1 MRALLLSGGMDS
13 IALAFWKRPEIAITI
28 DYGQRAA
35 EAEVTAARQVAR
47 ELGIQHEV
55 IAIDCTAI
63 GSGDMAGSIALE
75 IAPVPEWWPF
85 RNQLLVTFAAA
96 RGLVLGVTEIMTGSV
111 ASDGSHADGRPGFYQ
126 AMDAVTSLQEG
137 GIRVTAPAL
146 DMTTPELVRQSGVPR
161 EILAWAH
168 SCHTGNLACGN
179 CRGCVKHYQVT
190 KDVYGVAY

>member
-63 GSGDMAGSIALE
+63 GSGDMAGSNALE

-111 ASDGSHADGRPGFYQ
+111 AYDGCHADGRPGFYQ
-126 AMDAVTSLQEG
+126 AMDAVTSFQEG

>member
-1 MRALLLSGGMDS
+1 MDS

-35 EAEVTAARQVAR
+35 EAEVTAARQVTH

-63 GSGDMAGSIALE
+63 GSGDMAGSNALE

-111 ASDGSHADGRPGFYQ
+111 ASDGSHADGRQGFYQ
-126 AMDAVTSLQEG
+126 AMDAVTSFQEG

-168 SCHTGNLACGN
+168 SCHTGNLACGH

>member
-35 EAEVTAARQVAR
+35 EAESTAARQVAR
-47 ELGIQHEV
+47 ELEIQHEV

-63 GSGDMAGSIALE
+63 GSGDMAGSNALE
-75 IAPVPEWWPF
+75 IAPAPEWWPF

-126 AMDAVTSLQEG
+126 AMDAVTSFQEG

-146 DMTTPELVRQSGVPR
+146 GMTTPELVRQSGVPR

-168 SCHTGNLACGN
+168 SCHTGNLACGH

>member
-126 AMDAVTSLQEG
+126 AMDAVTSFQEG

>member
-63 GSGDMAGSIALE
+63 GSGDMAGSNALE

>member
-63 GSGDMAGSIALE
+63 GSGDMAGSNALE

-126 AMDAVTSLQEG
+126 AMDAVTSFQEG